1 MSYAL
6 LSYLINA
13 SNNSAS
19 PKPAGSVANRL
30 ETYQL
35 SRIAINKYS
44 NYDVWISTF
53 YQVFFA
59 LVLEVL
65 LLVLP
70 LRSALVTL
78 RE

>member
-35 SRIAINKYS
+35 STVNKYS

-53 YQVFFA
+53 YPVFSA

-65 LLVLP
+65 PLVLP
-70 LRSALVTL
+70 LRSALVTW